1 MEKNTLTLEI
11 AQKGKG
17 KFAKFS
23 AIDGDAA
30 EFLGKL
36 DKDLDLSGLTD
47 LSDALAACLENHKGN
62 LDLSGL
68 KTLSDTAAKSLSKN
82 QGAINLAGLTGFED
96 AGSASISV
104 AALETLISNVPEIQL
119 SDDFKNSYL
128 HFCIKTQPQSFAPP
142 ARSLSLYDEF
152 SKLRAHISRI
162 ISLAVMAP
170 QERFLARIQAD
181 KEDLTQHLLGIQQDG
196 ELSSFHALPGLV
208 AKYFAD
214 PCPADWSIR
223 IHPSCLKGLI
233 SYKEDLEGADD
244 NMDEGYGGIEPEDA
258 ESIAEFF
265 FKAGASFA
273 QTSLNHEDVLY
284 EWDGADWLSVVFR
297 DKMLQLK
304 IFHVDVPTGDLTL
317 GVYLNEVG
325 ILAAGPS
332 IGDKWLNYKVI
343 AMEFCDFLNRCLYPD
358 ILTILVG
365 DGLSGVFI
373 FIEKENVTDFVDNLA
388 KALRN
393 SSETS

>member
-1 MEKNTLTLEI
+1 MKKNILTLEL

-17 KFAKFS
+17 KFAKFNE
-23 AIDGDAA
+23 IDAAAA

-36 DKDLDLSGLTD
+36 DKDLDLSGLTE
-47 LSDALAACLENHKGN
+47 LSDALAACLEKHKGN

-68 KTLSDTAAKSLSKN
+68 KTLSDAAAHSLSKN
-82 QGAINLAGLTGFED
+82 QGVINLAGLTGFED
-96 AGSASISV
+96 AVSGSISV
-104 AALETLISNVPEIQL
+104 GALQTLISNVPEIQL
-119 SDDFKNSYL
+119 SDDLKNSYL
-128 HFCIKTQPQSFAPP
+128 HFCIKTQPQLFTPP
-142 ARSLSLYDEF
+142 ARSLLLYEEF
-152 SKLRAHISRI
+152 SKLRADISRM

-170 QERFLARIQAD
+170 QERFLTRIQAD
-181 KEDLTQHLLGIQQDG
+181 DEDLTQHLLGIQQDG
-196 ELSSFHALPGLV
+196 ELSSFHELPGLV

-214 PCPADWSIR
+214 PCSADWSIR

-233 SYKEDLEGADD
+233 SYGEDLECANDT
-244 NMDEGYGGIEPEDA
+244 MDEGYGGIEPEDA
-258 ESIAEFF
+258 ESIVDFF

-297 DKMLQLK
+297 DKMLHLK
-304 IFHVDVPTGDLTL
+304 IFHVNVPTGDLTL

-332 IGDKWLNYKVI
+332 TGDKWLNYKVI
-343 AMEFCDFLNRCLYPD
+343 AMEFCDFLNRCLYPEV
-358 ILTILVG
+358 LTILIG

-373 FIEKENVTDFVDNLA
+373 FIEKQNLTGFLDNFA
-388 KALRN
+388 KALK
-393 SSETS
+393 SSSTAS